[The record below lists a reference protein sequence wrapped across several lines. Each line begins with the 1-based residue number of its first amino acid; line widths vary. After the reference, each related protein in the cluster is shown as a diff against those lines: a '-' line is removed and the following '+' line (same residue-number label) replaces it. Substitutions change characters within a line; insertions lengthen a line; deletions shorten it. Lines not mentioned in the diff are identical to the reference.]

1 MRPRPLCLGR
11 PLALTPVATRLPK
24 GHSGGASLPA
34 KPLARGREPCRPA
47 AKDEVGATHRRLRND
62 PISSQNRPSHEAFVV
77 EGEGK
82 ATTWTKIGAAWP
94 HDGRNGLIVKL
105 SALPLNGRLVL
116 RAPKPK
122 ADGEGET
129 GA

>member
-1 MRPRPLCLGR
+1 M
-11 PLALTPVATRLPK
+11 TQ
-24 GHSGGASLPA
+24 SQA
-34 KPLARGREPCRPA
+34 K
-47 AKDEVGATHRRLRND
+47 
-62 PISSQNRPSHEAFVV
+62 NRPSHEAFVV

-94 HDGRNGLIVKL
+94 HEDGTGLTVKL
-105 SALPLNGRLVL
+105 SALPLTGRLVL

-122 ADGEGET
+122 AEGEGET